1 MIYFKACP
9 RCKGELY
16 SDRDAYGHFRKCLQC
31 GRIFEGGTERPTMQE
46 PETDKVAA

>member
-9 RCKGELY
+9 KCRGELY

-31 GRIFEGGTERPTMQE
+31 GRIFEAQMQRHTGSKPE
-46 PETDKVAA
+46 PDKVPA